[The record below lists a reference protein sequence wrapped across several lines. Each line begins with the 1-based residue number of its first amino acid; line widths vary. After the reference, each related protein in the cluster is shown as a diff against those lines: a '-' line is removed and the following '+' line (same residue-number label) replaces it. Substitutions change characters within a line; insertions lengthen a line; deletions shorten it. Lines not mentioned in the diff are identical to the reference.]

1 MEKQDFI
8 GYDYREITVEK
19 NQISAYMDGYE
30 CFGWTLDE
38 NHQEV
43 FERTVVQNSSEF
55 QKSGKTVLRFK
66 RNRKIINKTE
76 LTRLQRY
83 FEDCMRQIAELE
95 QSKIRMGMIAAM
107 IIGIVGCAFMA
118 GSAFAITNEPPL
130 VIACTLLAIPGFTCW
145 ILPYFV
151 YRWVSNKKAEQVNPM
166 IEKKQDEV
174 YEICE
179 KGHKLL

>member
-8 GYDYREITVEK
+8 GYDYKEITVEK

-38 NHQEV
+38 NHPEIQG
-43 FERTVVQNSSEF
+43 
-55 QKSGKTVLRFK
+55 SGKTVLRFK

-83 FEDCMRQIAELE
+83 FEDCMRQITELE
-95 QSKIRMGMIAAM
+95 RSKNRLGMIVAM
-107 IIGIVGCAFMA
+107 TIGIAGCAFMA
-118 GSAFAITNEPPL
+118 GSVFAITNEPPM
-130 VIACTLLAIPGFTCW
+130 VIACILLAIPGFSGW
-145 ILPYFV
+145 ILSFFV
-151 YRWVSNKKAEQVNPM
+151 YRWVAQKKAEQVNPM